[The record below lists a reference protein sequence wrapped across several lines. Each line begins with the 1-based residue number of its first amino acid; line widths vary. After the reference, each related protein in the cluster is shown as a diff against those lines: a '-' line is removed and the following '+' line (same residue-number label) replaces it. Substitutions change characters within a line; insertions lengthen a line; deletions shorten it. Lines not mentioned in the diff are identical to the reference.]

1 MPFDFDGKHPEILY
15 PCDWT
20 YQLIVQDEGAVRT
33 LVAELAGSDP
43 HTLELS
49 RESTGGRYHSLRF
62 VLRVRDEEHRLSV
75 FEALRSHAG
84 VRFVL

>member
-15 PCDWT
+15 PCPWT
-20 YQLIVQDEGAVRT
+20 YQLIVQDEELVRP
-33 LVAELAGSDP
+33 LVAELAGSDA

-49 RESTGGRYHSLRF
+49 RESTGGKYHSLRF
-62 VLRVRDEEHRLSV
+62 VLTVRDEEHRLRV
-75 FEALRSHAG
+75 FEALRSHPG